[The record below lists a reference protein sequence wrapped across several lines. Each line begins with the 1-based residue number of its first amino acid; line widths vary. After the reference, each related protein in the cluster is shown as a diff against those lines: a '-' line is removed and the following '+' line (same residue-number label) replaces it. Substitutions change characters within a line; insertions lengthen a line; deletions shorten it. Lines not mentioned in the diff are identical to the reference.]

1 MVALVVGISL
11 AYKMGNEKA
20 EKCQLV
26 CDCCYCKKYYNCN
39 MRKYFNILNKF
50 INIGLFVIENKAT
63 KPNCLI
69 DSIQEARIVIMDV
82 VEL

>member
-1 MVALVVGISL
+1 
-11 AYKMGNEKA
+11 
-20 EKCQLV
+20 
-26 CDCCYCKKYYNCN
+26 
-39 MRKYFNILNKF
+39 MRKYFNILIKF

-69 DSIQEARIVIMDV
+69 DSIQESRIVIMDV